1 MFDIS
6 LQELLSRSAT
16 ARPEHMALR
25 FLGQSRSYAEVATEA
40 AAVRTGLLR
49 LGIELQDRVAIFLD
63 KQFETVSAIFGIAS
77 AGAVFVPINPALKVP
92 QVVYILRDCNVRI
105 LITTASRFAGLESD
119 LPDCRDL
126 FHVIIVDEPR
136 PTTSI
141 ACTIWSAFTEESAS
155 QSRPDARST
164 DIAAILY
171 TSGSTGSPKGVMV
184 THRNLV
190 AGAQS
195 VAQYLGYEPT
205 DRILNLPPYSFDF
218 GLNQLFS
225 AFHAGVTAVLH
236 NYIAPHDTMQTLI
249 RECVTGISGV
259 PTVMIQLAA
268 QDWSAEAI
276 KNVRYFSTTG
286 GRMPESAVRMLRE
299 KLPRSQIFLMYGL
312 TESFRSTFL
321 PPDEIDRRPNSIGKA
336 IPNAEVLVVKPDG
349 TLCAPHEP
357 GELVHK
363 GVLVSLGYWNDP
375 ARTAERFR
383 PAPGEALDKSDPE
396 IAVWSGDTVTWD
408 EDGFIY
414 FVGRRDEMIKSSG
427 YRISPTEVEEVVFSS
442 GLVNLTAAV
451 GVEDAQLGQS
461 IVLFAVPKGGK
472 SMDIDAILRHCHAQ
486 MPAYMVP
493 KRILARDSL
502 PVNANGKVDRKAL
515 TAQFVA
521 EQENS
526 EDISAIDHHSLSSQ
540 VHAFFHRWIQ
550 ELLGLLHIRKRKFAN
565 AYEIFAWAFAGRKI
579 RPQDTFVSLEGDS
592 LSYVSVSVGLEEMLG
607 TLPTNWENTTVSEFD
622 HVKRGALDS
631 RSVRSDIFLRALT
644 IVIVVLNH
652 AHYLSLEGGSA
663 VLLML
668 SGFSFARFNW
678 NGNGRQFFR
687 SVKQLM
693 VRIAI
698 PVWVMLGL
706 VSLYRGEIV
715 WSVVFFY
722 DNWITPFQR
731 YWWPPAWFLEVLF
744 QIFLFMLILGLNGK
758 VRSFGHNHKYAFGLV
773 LLGASFAILCGMVI
787 CHVRLIWSLALTPYL
802 LWIFAAGWLVAAS
815 RTRQKKIITSFILT
829 AAIGAMVAISTAFPP
844 AIRQDWLCNCAFL
857 VVGFALVLWVDRIT
871 LPRHVTFA
879 MTQLARSTLFVY
891 VFHWPIAV
899 VSESI
904 LHNRGIAFLLSLP
917 ASILIWLLWESTV
930 RTKNRLA
937 KREDGEELALA

>member
-1 MFDIS
+1 MSDIL
-6 LQELLSRSAT
+6 LQELLSISAT
-16 ARPEHMALR
+16 ARPEHAALR
-25 FLGQSRSYAEVATEA
+25 YQGQSRSYAEVAAEA
-40 AAVRTGLLR
+40 AVVRAGLIR
-49 LGIELQDRVAIFLD
+49 LGIAVQDRVAIFLD

-77 AGAVFVPINPALKVP
+77 AGAVFVPINPALKAP
-92 QVVYILRDCNVRI
+92 QIVYILKDCNVRV
-105 LITTASRFAGLESD
+105 LITTASRFAGLESV

-126 FHVIIVDEPR
+126 FHVVIVDESCPATSVSC
-136 PTTSI
+136 TT
-141 ACTIWSAFTEESAS
+141 WSAFTKDAAGDI
-155 QSRPDARST
+155 RPTVSGT

-171 TSGSTGSPKGVMV
+171 TSGSTGSPKGVVV

-190 AGAQS
+190 AGAHS
-195 VAQYLGYEPT
+195 VAQYLGYEPA

-225 AFHAGVTAVLH
+225 AFQAGVTAVLH

-249 RECVTGISGV
+249 REGVTGVSGV

-268 QDWSAEAI
+268 QDWPTEATR
-276 KNVRYFSTTG
+276 NVRYFSTTG
-286 GRMPESAVRMLRE
+286 GRMPESAVRMLQE
-299 KLPRSQIFLMYGL
+299 KLPRSKIFLMYGL

-321 PPDEIDRRPNSIGKA
+321 PPDEINRRPNSIGKA
-336 IPNAEVLVVKPDG
+336 IPNAEVLVVRPDG
-349 TLCAPHEP
+349 TPCAPHEP

-375 ARTAERFR
+375 VRTAERFR
-383 PAPGEALDKSDPE
+383 PAPGEPSDEPHPE
-396 IAVWSGDTVTWD
+396 IAVWSGDTVTRD

-427 YRISPTEVEEVVFSS
+427 YRISPTEVEETVFSS
-442 GLVNLTAAV
+442 GLVSLAAAV
-451 GVEDAQLGQS
+451 GVEDAQLGQA
-461 IVLFAVPKGGK
+461 IVLFVVPKNGK
-472 SMDIDAILRHCHAQ
+472 SVDDDAILRHCHTQ

-493 KRILARDSL
+493 KHVVVRESL

-515 TAQFVA
+515 AAQSMA
-521 EQENS
+521 EQP
-526 EDISAIDHHSLSSQ
+526 SSDATAA
-540 VHAFFHRWIQ
+540 VPNRTFPNVLRAFFHRWIQ
-550 ELLGLLHIRKRKFAN
+550 ELLGLLQMRKRKFAN
-565 AYEIFAWAFAGRKI
+565 AHEVFAWAFAGRKI

-592 LSYVSVSVGLEEMLG
+592 LSYVSVSAGLEEMLG
-607 TLPTNWENTTVSEFD
+607 TLPANWENTAVTEFD
-622 HVKRGALDS
+622 RVRRGAFDG

-644 IVIVVLNH
+644 IMIIVLNH
-652 AHYLSLEGGSA
+652 AHYLALEGGSA

-693 VRIAI
+693 IRIAI

-706 VSLYRGEIV
+706 VSLHRGEVV
-715 WSVVFFY
+715 WSVVFFF
-722 DNWITPFQR
+722 DNWITPYER

-744 QIFLFMLILGLNGK
+744 QIFLIMLVLGLSGK
-758 VRSFGHNHKYAFGLV
+758 VRSFGHNHKYAFGFV
-773 LLGASFAILCGMVI
+773 LLAASFAILCAMAVW
-787 CHVRLIWSLALTPYL
+787 HVRLIWSLALTPYL

-815 RTRQKKIITSFILT
+815 RTRRQKTTTSLVLV
-829 AAIGAMVAISTAFPP
+829 AAVGAMIAISAVFTP
-844 AIRQDWLCNCAFL
+844 AIRHVWMCNCGFL
-857 VVGFALVLWVDRIT
+857 VVGFALVLWVDRVT

-891 VFHWPIAV
+891 VFHWPIAIV
-899 VSESI
+899 AESI

-917 ASILIWLLWESTV
+917 ASILIWLVWESTV

-937 KREDGEELALA
+937 RRDGEELAMA